1 MRSKRARR
9 RASAAIPYPDRM
21 LEDDGDLAGSPNPE
35 PGTTQ
40 GASDATAET
49 RGADA
54 AAIDPAAELAAAEP
68 AIEPAA
74 AESGFV
80 GEVSA
85 AGQPATPGRISGTGP
100 HPGVAI
106 ASLSP
111 LDPEHVRKPEPA
123 GAPPSAL
130 QPGAD
135 PTEPWHPAPYPS
147 WAFPLGT
154 PGANAGRRRRVRLLS
169 ALGGAVLVAGIVL
182 AAALVF
188 QPRGSAGAAATGQS
202 RATPS
207 LGAVGAASAS
217 PSVAAPSASPI
228 DATAGIVT
236 ATGSL
241 AAGRGSVVF
250 FDDFHDKQAGWPS
263 SSKAGV
269 LTFAYTAQGYV
280 IDASGGTMHNLIYSP
295 YLVAVPQLSMALTA
309 KLTSSAS
316 GAGLGVTCRRG
327 QGASLIS
334 YELLVLNDGRWFVER
349 REGPPSLDVNATIL
363 SQGSSADIPG
373 STPITVSGM
382 CATLSDGTTTRL
394 ALFVQGRKVADLLD
408 KASLPEGGWLGGILV
423 ASRDTPAAATATYF
437 EERDLSR

>member
-1 MRSKRARR
+1 
-9 RASAAIPYPDRM
+9 M
-21 LEDDGDLAGSPNPE
+21 LEDDGHLAGSPNPE

-40 GASDATAET
+40 GASDTTAET
-49 RGADA
+49 RDADA
-54 AAIDPAAELAAAEP
+54 APIDPAAQ
-68 AIEPAA
+68 PAA

-80 GEVSA
+80 GEISA
-85 AGQPATPGRISGTGP
+85 AGQPVTPGRISGTKP
-100 HPGVAI
+100 HAGVAI

-111 LDPEHVRKPEPA
+111 LDPEQVRTPEPA

-130 QPGAD
+130 QAGAD
-135 PTEPWHPAPYPS
+135 PTEPWHPARYPS

-154 PGANAGRRRRVRLLS
+154 PGANTGRRRHVRLLF

-182 AAALVF
+182 TAALVF
-188 QPRGSAGAAATGQS
+188 QPRGSAGAAATGRS

-207 LGAVGAASAS
+207 LGAVGAASAT
-217 PSVAAPSASPI
+217 PSVAAPSGSPI
-228 DATAGIVT
+228 DATSGIVT

-241 AAGRGSVVF
+241 AAGRGNVVF
-250 FDDFHDKQAGWPS
+250 FDDFHDKQAGWPN

-280 IDASGGTMHNLIYSP
+280 IDATGGTMHNLVYAP
-295 YLVAVPQLSMALTA
+295 YLVAVPQLNMALTA

-327 QGASLIS
+327 QGGSLIS

-349 REGPPSLDVNATIL
+349 REGPPSLDVNAKIL

-394 ALFVQGRKVADLLD
+394 ALFVQGRNVADLLD

-423 ASRDTPAAATATYF
+423 ASRDMPAAATATYF